1 MEGEIVVPHG
11 CWKTKKLI
19 CGMEGKKLWLLAAC
33 LPSLLPQGYCKQNS
47 LNLEKTT
54 SSILSVLLLIYVFS
68 YPLKKRK
75 ENSTYLPNSRLKS
88 ISIDLLY
95 EKYESMKSLE
105 KGFIQHIIIKL

>member
-1 MEGEIVVPHG
+1 METRTIVANG

-54 SSILSVLLLIYVFS
+54 SSILSVLLLIYVFN
-68 YPLKKRK
+68 YPLKNEKK
-75 ENSTYLPNSRLKS
+75 TRLKS
-88 ISIDLLY
+88 LSIDLLY
-95 EKYESMKSLE
+95 EKYESMKS
-105 KGFIQHIIIKL
+105 F